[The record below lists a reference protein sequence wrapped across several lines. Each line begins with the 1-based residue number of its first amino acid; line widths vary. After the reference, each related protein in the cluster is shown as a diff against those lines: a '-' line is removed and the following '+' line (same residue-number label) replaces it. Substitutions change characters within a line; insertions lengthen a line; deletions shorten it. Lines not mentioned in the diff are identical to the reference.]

1 MRRFLLANQLT
12 LNLTHAPGLLN
23 PDDATLWY
31 MCEAP
36 GVEGNLGSWLDEA
49 LAIHDA
55 GGVGYTRDHIL
66 WVKTV
71 LDWFANLNL
80 RYYP

>member
-12 LNLTHAPGLLN
+12 LNLTHAPDLPN
-23 PDDATLWY
+23 PDDASLWY
-31 MCEAP
+31 MCEVP
-36 GVEGNLGSWLDEA
+36 GVEGNLSDWLGEA

-55 GGVGYTRDHIL
+55 DGAGYTRDHIL